1 MSPFYFNDIFFIH
14 ILALC
19 GGIISIGL
27 AVFVYLKDSRSP
39 LNRLWSGVSL
49 CVGMW
54 CLGAYFLL
62 VSKNKDMALLTSRI
76 MHFVSLWIP
85 ILQLHFTY
93 YLLQL
98 KRTTKKQAFLMAGYI
113 FTFILVFSNTFYSLF
128 ILDVVKKPYFKY
140 YPIPGP
146 LYHFFTI
153 IYFSYSIYWSYL
165 LIKSLPLL
173 SPAKRNQVK
182 YVAIASIVGIIGG
195 AGTFPLVYNIPFAPY
210 TALFIPLYPLIISYA
225 ILRYRLM
232 DIRLVL
238 TRVSIFAV
246 VYTFV
251 LGIPFVLGVRF
262 KSWLSLIAGGLWWL
276 IPLGTMALLATIGPF
291 IYIYLDKK
299 AEERLFKRQR
309 RYQDTLKQASLGMTR
324 IRDLSKLLKLI
335 VHLIRRTV
343 KIEYAAIYLLAKEGE
358 SYQPEALRGSPQQ
371 ALPKI
376 PADSRLIKQLR
387 EGREPLLS
395 GEAQKLSSLNASV
408 VIPSFVEDTLI
419 GFLALGDKFSG
430 EIYSSDDLEVF
441 TVLANQA
448 ALAIAN
454 ASFFEESKEMQE
466 QISQAEKMATIGTMA
481 DGLSHQINNRF
492 HALAL
497 ISGDAL
503 DSIGLTDTAHYSQ
516 EHKELLQELKY
527 GLERVQDNVIQGGEV
542 VKGMLKYTRKG
553 DAGFREVSLDEI
565 IDATL
570 DMVKY
575 KIKLN
580 DIDIIR
586 DYSKDI
592 PKVKGNLT
600 QLQEVFFNLIDNA
613 YDAGAERKQS
623 LKEQGY
629 RARIRI
635 STEYNNNGMLKI
647 NLEDNGIGVK
657 EEDYK
662 KLFTPFFTTKVA
674 NHKGTGL
681 GLYVIR
687 KIVADNH
694 KGRIDVES
702 RYKQGTKFKLELPA
716 G

>member
-1 MSPFYFNDIFFIH
+1 M
-14 ILALC
+14 
-19 GGIISIGL
+19 
-27 AVFVYLKDSRSP
+27 
-39 LNRLWSGVSL
+39 
-49 CVGMW
+49 
-54 CLGAYFLL
+54 
-62 VSKNKDMALLTSRI
+62 
-76 MHFVSLWIP
+76 
-85 ILQLHFTY
+85 
-93 YLLQL
+93 
-98 KRTTKKQAFLMAGYI
+98 
-113 FTFILVFSNTFYSLF
+113 
-128 ILDVVKKPYFKY
+128 
-140 YPIPGP
+140 
-146 LYHFFTI
+146 
-153 IYFSYSIYWSYL
+153 
-165 LIKSLPLL
+165 
-173 SPAKRNQVK
+173 
-182 YVAIASIVGIIGG
+182 
-195 AGTFPLVYNIPFAPY
+195 
-210 TALFIPLYPLIISYA
+210 
-225 ILRYRLM
+225 
-232 DIRLVL
+232 
-238 TRVSIFAV
+238 
-246 VYTFV
+246 
-251 LGIPFVLGVRF
+251 
-262 KSWLSLIAGGLWWL
+262 
-276 IPLGTMALLATIGPF
+276 
-291 IYIYLDKK
+291 
-299 AEERLFKRQR
+299 
-309 RYQDTLKQASLGMTR
+309 
-324 IRDLSKLLKLI
+324 
-335 VHLIRRTV
+335 
-343 KIEYAAIYLLAKEGE
+343 AKEGE

-376 PADSRLIKQLR
+376 PADSRLIKLLR

-516 EHKELLQELKY
+516 ELKY

-613 YDAGAERKQS
+613 YDASTERKQS

-635 STEYNNNGMLKI
+635 STEYNNNGTLKI

-662 KLFTPFFTTKVA
+662 KLFTPFFTTKVS

-681 GLYVIR
+681 GLYVIK
-687 KIVADNH
+687 KIVTDNH
-694 KGRIDVES
+694 KGKISVES
-702 RYKQGTKFKLELPA
+702 HYKQGTKFKLELPA